1 MEKVKDIL
9 TSYRTTVVL
18 LFIYAMMM
26 ALGTYI
32 EEVMSTTAAKI
43 LIYYSPVF
51 IMLHLLLITNFL
63 LVMAEKRFIQ
73 SRRWALLVIHG
84 ALIVILIGAMTT
96 HVFGREGTVHI
107 REGEKTNVMVS
118 HTPKGVFEHAL
129 PFTVELKEFRMVRYP
144 GSNSPSSYESDLRIY
159 DGDNMT
165 ETTVFMNNVF
175 DIKGYR
181 LFQSSYD
188 EDELGTILSVNQDMA
203 GMLITYFGYIALL
216 IGFVLMFITRNS
228 RFRQLGRQ
236 LQQVQNAIK
245 VAVVLLLFS
254 IPALS
259 NDFTNHATF
268 KALERN
274 APPVEHAQMFG
285 ELPVQLRGR
294 VMPMNSFSSEILR
307 KLYGKDKIGKL
318 TSDQFLISLMSTPE
332 MWLQIEFIKCK
343 NDDIK
348 EKYGLHGNR
357 VSYSQLFDERGNYRL
372 LESVEA
378 VHHKAVQDRNKY
390 EKDLMKL
397 DEQINIMFLLLNY
410 QIPALYPDANDPGH
424 TWYASGDDLT
434 GVFAEEDS
442 LFISR
447 SYRFYLAEAAQSM
460 NSGDW
465 EQPET
470 VLSSIKAYQNKNDA
484 GKLINSSK
492 IESEVKYNK
501 QNVFSVVRT
510 AYFGLGFLL
519 LIISFSVLF
528 NEKKWMKGVSR
539 ILTIGII
546 LGFLYHIYGMG
557 LRWYISG
564 YAPWSNSYETMVYVA
579 WVTVLAG
586 LVFVRKSFL
595 TLSLTTIFSG
605 LILFVSGLN
614 WMDPEITTLVPVL
627 KSPWLMI
634 HVAVIV
640 AAYGFFGIGFLLGI
654 VNLVIMIFAGNNK
667 KTQLRI
673 KELSIINNMGLL
685 IGLTLLTIGT
695 FMGAVWA
702 NESWGRY
709 WSWDPKE
716 TWALI
721 TVVIY
726 SIVIHLHLVRG
737 WFSNWSFNFASVMAF
752 ASVLMT
758 FFGVNFFLSGLHSYG
773 KNEGVAAMFNYI
785 GIGFLVIILI
795 AVVSFVRSKRNG

>member
-51 IMLHLLLITNFL
+51 ILLHLLLITNFL
-63 LVMAEKRFIQ
+63 LVMVEKRFIQ

-84 ALIVILIGAMTT
+84 ALIVILIGAMVT

-107 REGEKTNVMVS
+107 REGEKTNVMIS
-118 HTPKGVFEHAL
+118 HTAKGVFEYTL

-144 GSNSPSSYESDLRIY
+144 GSNSPSSYESDLKIY

-348 EKYGLHGNR
+348 EKYGLHSNR
-357 VSYSQLFDERGNYRL
+357 VSYS
-372 LESVEA
+372 
-378 VHHKAVQDRNKY
+378 
-390 EKDLMKL
+390 
-397 DEQINIMFLLLNY
+397 
-410 QIPALYPDANDPGH
+410 
-424 TWYASGDDLT
+424 
-434 GVFAEEDS
+434 
-442 LFISR
+442 
-447 SYRFYLAEAAQSM
+447 
-460 NSGDW
+460 
-465 EQPET
+465 
-470 VLSSIKAYQNKNDA
+470 
-484 GKLINSSK
+484 
-492 IESEVKYNK
+492 
-501 QNVFSVVRT
+501 
-510 AYFGLGFLL
+510 
-519 LIISFSVLF
+519 
-528 NEKKWMKGVSR
+528 
-539 ILTIGII
+539 
-546 LGFLYHIYGMG
+546 
-557 LRWYISG
+557 
-564 YAPWSNSYETMVYVA
+564 
-579 WVTVLAG
+579 
-586 LVFVRKSFL
+586 
-595 TLSLTTIFSG
+595 
-605 LILFVSGLN
+605 
-614 WMDPEITTLVPVL
+614 
-627 KSPWLMI
+627 
-634 HVAVIV
+634 
-640 AAYGFFGIGFLLGI
+640 
-654 VNLVIMIFAGNNK
+654 
-667 KTQLRI
+667 
-673 KELSIINNMGLL
+673 
-685 IGLTLLTIGT
+685 
-695 FMGAVWA
+695 
-702 NESWGRY
+702 
-709 WSWDPKE
+709 
-716 TWALI
+716 
-721 TVVIY
+721 
-726 SIVIHLHLVRG
+726 
-737 WFSNWSFNFASVMAF
+737 
-752 ASVLMT
+752 
-758 FFGVNFFLSGLHSYG
+758 
-773 KNEGVAAMFNYI
+773 
-785 GIGFLVIILI
+785 
-795 AVVSFVRSKRNG
+795 